1 MPADLLDY
9 ARITEALHN
18 ERTGRTNR
26 TAMGGFFNLKF
37 LTAKGSEL
45 YADLKL
51 QIGKNPT
58 FRGWSHTLHTIY
70 FKWVLPSR
78 GSKGFDVQT
87 AVLVY
92 ADKLREAGYD
102 VETELSEGE
111 YDRTIVEYVKL
122 KILNPYRK
130 PESIDGVEVTYELFL
145 VIDEELERE
154 NLWDG
159 ACEELKA
166 LVRENVK
173 NGVKQF
179 EFNGATFDCSA
190 FTEKNHKTVYYGST
204 GWDY

>member
-9 ARITEALHN
+9 ARITESLHN
-18 ERTGRTNR
+18 ERTGRTNP
-26 TAMGGFFNLKF
+26 TAMGGFFSLKF

-45 YADLKL
+45 YADFKL
-51 QIGKNPT
+51 QMGKAPK

-70 FKWVLPSR
+70 FKWLLPSH
-78 GSKGFDVQT
+78 GSVGFDVET

-92 ADKLREAGYD
+92 ADKLREAGYE
-102 VETELSEGE
+102 VETELMAEKVWPDTR
-111 YDRTIVEYVKL
+111 YIKL
-122 KILNPYRK
+122 KILNPYRT
-130 PESIDGVEVTYELFL
+130 PEAIDGVEVTYELFL
-145 VIDEELERE
+145 VIDEVIEPE

-190 FTEKNHKTVYYGST
+190 FTEKNHKTVYYGSS